1 MPRFAQLVAGPAGC
15 GKSTYCATMQAHCE
29 TLRRTVDVVNL
40 DPAAEYFEYA
50 PLVDVRDLIHVD
62 DVMEDEDIHLGPNG
76 GLVFCMEY
84 LCQNL
89 EWLDTALGDC
99 EGDYLLFDCPGQIE
113 LFSHLP
119 IIPRI
124 VEHLQRK
131 WDFRFVTVFILDVRF
146 LVDPSQFLAGL
157 LSALSSMVSLATAHI
172 NVMSKLDM
180 LSPSKQKCVLA
191 RYMNPDVNFL
201 VHSESNVAAADSI
214 PPSNSK
220 LSLAL
225 ANLVERYSS
234 VNFMPLNRENEDT
247 ISDIL
252 QQIDLCLQYD
262 EDTDTQNRAFDDAE
276 RELLNCCDDEGDRLF
291 G

>member
-1 MPRFAQLVAGPAGC
+1 MPRFAQLVVGPAGC

-29 TLRRTVDVVNL
+29 TIHRTVDVINL
-40 DPAAEYFEYA
+40 DPAAEYFEYT
-50 PLVDVRDLIHVD
+50 PLVDIRDLIHVN

-89 EWLDTALGDC
+89 EWLDSALGDC

-146 LVDPSQFLAGL
+146 LVDSSQFMAGL

-172 NVMSKLDM
+172 NIMSKLDM
-180 LSPSKQKCVLA
+180 LSPSKRNCVLA

-201 VHSESNVAAADSI
+201 VHCDADELATNSI
-214 PPSNSK
+214 APSSSK

-225 ANLVERYSS
+225 ANLIERYSF
-234 VNFMPLNRENEDT
+234 VNFMPLNRESEET

-262 EDTDTQNRAFDDAE
+262 EDVDPQNRAFDDAE
-276 RELLNCCDDEGDRLF
+276 RELLGFCDDEDRIS